1 MWEKI
6 ALTTLTILLKMV
18 AILPFRVLYI
28 FSDMV
33 YPLIYYVVGYR
44 RKVVRT
50 NLTKSFPEL
59 DLKEIVKIEK
69 KFYRHFCDYVF
80 ETIKLLHISDKQMQ
94 SRLRFTNI
102 EEIEKR
108 RGDGRPFFIY
118 LAHQGNWE
126 YVTSIALWCK
136 PGLQGCQIYH
146 PLSNKTMD
154 KFFLRLRSRFNTVSI
169 PQKQTLRVILNM
181 INEGKQPLLGLISDQ
196 RPDTKKLSNHWM
208 TFLNQQTP
216 IIVGGE
222 TLGVRLNAH
231 FIYGQMTQPKR
242 GYYEITL
249 KPIEPIEGEECSYSK
264 QYMRQLEKDIQAQ
277 PHLWLWT
284 HKRWLFKF
292 ADLHPNETFPIG

>member
-18 AILPFRVLYI
+18 AILRFRVLYI

-118 LAHQGNWE
+118 LAHQGNWD
-126 YVTSIALWCK
+126 YGANRACRGARFT
-136 PGLQGCQIYH
+136 
-146 PLSNKTMD
+146 T
-154 KFFLRLRSRFNTVSI
+154 RSRTKQWINFSYVCVHVS
-169 PQKQTLRVILNM
+169 TLSASHRN
-181 INEGKQPLLGLISDQ
+181 
-196 RPDTKKLSNHWM
+196 
-208 TFLNQQTP
+208 
-216 IIVGGE
+216 
-222 TLGVRLNAH
+222 
-231 FIYGQMTQPKR
+231 KR
-242 GYYEITL
+242 
-249 KPIEPIEGEECSYSK
+249 C
-264 QYMRQLEKDIQAQ
+264 A
-277 PHLWLWT
+277 
-284 HKRWLFKF
+284 
-292 ADLHPNETFPIG
+292 